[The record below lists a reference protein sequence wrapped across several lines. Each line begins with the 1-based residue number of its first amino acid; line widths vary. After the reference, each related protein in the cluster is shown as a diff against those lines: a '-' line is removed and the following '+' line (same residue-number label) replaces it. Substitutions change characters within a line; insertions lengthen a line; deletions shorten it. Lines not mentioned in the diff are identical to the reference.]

1 MYDVDFRSYIVKLY
15 IESYPITHTITM
27 AKKISKNSR
36 AARRSE
42 IELESEIS
50 ALENIPRAEK
60 TDLTNILIRT
70 AAKNEALLDAK
81 IQKKQDRKKHFKEK
95 YTKKALEKKLMTAL
109 NNDDKERLEHAL
121 NITNILDGK
130 VSKSIARAK
139 YVQNSRKAN
148 WDQTN
153 ELIKRNLSTK
163 IDVNKTEQERKEEK
177 KDEEMEFE
185 SFGDEEERKKK
196 ESKKPQNL
204 FSLLN
209 TDVEE

>member
-1 MYDVDFRSYIVKLY
+1 
-15 IESYPITHTITM
+15 M
-27 AKKISKNSR
+27 ARKISKNSR

-42 IELESEIS
+42 IDIDSEIKSLES
-50 ALENIPRAEK
+50 IPRAEK

-81 IQKKQDRKKHFKEK
+81 IQKKQDRKKHFKDK
-95 YTKKALEKKLMTAL
+95 YTKKALEKKLLTAM

-153 ELIKRNLSTK
+153 EIIKRNLSANVK
-163 IDVNKTEQERKEEK
+163 LDKSETEQKEK
-177 KDEEMEFE
+177 KKDDEMDFE

-196 ESKKPQNL
+196 ESKEPQNM